1 MPPTLE
7 QLDRSPA
14 VRPAHTMTSEAGQL
28 VQAALTGDVVA
39 TQRLL
44 TSVTPRMTRVV
55 HAVLGTTHADVDDV
69 VQQALIGFLQ
79 ALPAFRGECEPVH
92 FASRIAV
99 RAAVAAARRTWRA
112 RGRREDDVDLDSLA
126 SSTDYAA
133 DRSADSTRLKECL
146 RDLLSRIPGE
156 QAEAIA
162 LRFVLGWSLE
172 EVSRVTGAP
181 VNTVRSRV
189 RLAKKALRAAIEV
202 DPILAEEL
210 GVVRHD
216 PTNRI
221 VT

>member
-1 MPPTLE
+1 MPLRLE
-7 QLDRSPA
+7 LEHSP
-14 VRPAHTMTSEAGQL
+14 PAPAATSAAALL
-28 VQAALTGDVVA
+28 VQVALTGDLVA

-44 TSVTPRMTRVV
+44 ASVTPRMTRVV
-55 HAVLGTTHADVDDV
+55 HAVLGSAHADVDDV

-99 RAAVAAARRTWRA
+99 RAAVAAARRTGQA
-112 RGRREDDVDLDSLA
+112 RGRRDDGVDLDTIA
-126 SSTDYAA
+126 SSTEYAA
-133 DRSADSTRLKECL
+133 DRFAEASRLKEVL

-189 RLAKKALRAAIEV
+189 RLAKKALRAAIEG
-202 DPILAEEL
+202 DPVLAEEL
-210 GVVRHD
+210 GLDRHG
-216 PTNRI
+216 PTNRNDA
-221 VT
+221 